1 MVRLDARGRLA
12 AGRCRESS
20 MSRRLG
26 LLIVLLAAGLGV
38 LAQPAPTEWGRGFEG
53 QRKADLGNGQF
64 LNPILAGDHPDP
76 SILKDGDD
84 YYMTFSSFDAYP
96 GLVLWRSRDLVN
108 WHPMQPTLR
117 QNVGSVW
124 APDLVKHGGRYY
136 IYFPARTPTYRS
148 NYVIWADSINGPWS
162 DPIDL
167 KIGQIDPGHAVGPDG
182 TRYLFMSAGY
192 LQRLAPDGL
201 SVVGEMKKIYDG
213 WKYPE
218 DWIVEGFAQEGPKI
232 LKRGD
237 YYYMVLAEGGTAGPP
252 TGHMIVAA
260 RSKTI
265 EGPWENSPHN
275 PIVRTRS
282 LDERWWSK
290 GHGTL
295 IEDRAGAWWM
305 VYHAYENGYYT
316 LGRQTLLE
324 PVEWT
329 KDGWFRIAGT
339 DPAMPIRKPAGEAVP
354 HGFAYSDDF
363 STDKFGIQWSF
374 YNGTASDLARYRYD
388 GASLVLTAKGTGPAD
403 SAPLWFVNGDRAY
416 EMEVQIDADPGA
428 TAGLLLFYSRRL
440 YAGLGFSAKNFFMHS
455 YGLDRP
461 QAKPAH
467 VGNRLHI
474 RLRNDRHIVTMHYS
488 VDGKTWDRFDR
499 GIEVSGYHHNVAYD
513 FLSLR
518 PALYAAGSGEVRFR
532 GFKYRALQ

>member
-1 MVRLDARGRLA
+1 
-12 AGRCRESS
+12 
-20 MSRRLG
+20 MSRRLV
-26 LLIVLLAAGLGV
+26 LLIVMLGAGFGV

-108 WHPMQPTLR
+108 WQPMQPTLR

-124 APDLVKHGGRYY
+124 APDLVKHSGRYY

-148 NYVIWADSINGPWS
+148 NYVIWADAITGPWS

-167 KIGQIDPGHAVGPDG
+167 KIGQIDPGHAVAPDG

-213 WKYPE
+213 WKYPD

-232 LKRGD
+232 LRRGD

-295 IEDRAGAWWM
+295 IEDRAGAM
-305 VYHAYENGYYT
+305 VDGVSRLRE
-316 LGRQTLLE
+316 RLLH
-324 PVEWT
+324 
-329 KDGWFRIAGT
+329 AGT
-339 DPAMPIRKPAGEAVP
+339 PDAARAGGVDQ
-354 HGFAYSDDF
+354 G
-363 STDKFGIQWSF
+363 
-374 YNGTASDLARYRYD
+374 R
-388 GASLVLTAKGTGPAD
+388 LVQ
-403 SAPLWFVNGDRAY
+403 DRRDRSG
-416 EMEVQIDADPGA
+416 DADPQACRRGGA
-428 TAGLLLFYSRRL
+428 ARIRV
-440 YAGLGFSAKNFFMHS
+440 LG
-455 YGLDRP
+455 
-461 QAKPAH
+461 
-467 VGNRLHI
+467 
-474 RLRNDRHIVTMHYS
+474 
-488 VDGKTWDRFDR
+488 
-499 GIEVSGYHHNVAYD
+499 
-513 FLSLR
+513 
-518 PALYAAGSGEVRFR
+518 
-532 GFKYRALQ
+532 